1 MQRCYFRQ
9 IKSLLLWARAVIGLM
24 ILTAS
29 GLAQAEWYRYSD
41 TAMTTP
47 IHLEFWAEDQAKA
60 DRTAEAVL
68 AVFHHVDRTMSRY
81 RADSELSKVNR
92 EAANQAVPVSSDLFN
107 VLQKAKQVSELSGG
121 AFDISFGSVGF
132 LYDYRARQQPSAD
145 DIASELGHINYR
157 HITLDEKQRTVQFR
171 QNGLKLDLGGIAKGY
186 AVDLGIA
193 ELKRAGVRHAQLS
206 AGGDMRLLGDRRGR
220 PWVVGVRDPR
230 SEDRNAVV
238 LPLTDTAISTSGDYE
253 RYFVNDAGERVHHI
267 LVPSTGKPVRGVQ
280 SVTILGTDALT
291 TDGLSTAVFV
301 LGPEQGLAMVNRL
314 PGIDAIIIDEQRR
327 MHYSEGLQAPE
338 PDQ

>member
-9 IKSLLLWARAVIGLM
+9 VKSLLLWARAVIGLM

-29 GLAQAEWYRYSD
+29 GFAKAEWYRYSD

-60 DRTAEAVL
+60 DRTAESVL

-157 HITLDEKQRTVQFR
+157 DIILD
-171 QNGLKLDLGGIAKGY
+171 
-186 AVDLGIA
+186 
-193 ELKRAGVRHAQLS
+193 
-206 AGGDMRLLGDRRGR
+206 
-220 PWVVGVRDPR
+220 
-230 SEDRNAVV
+230 
-238 LPLTDTAISTSGDYE
+238 
-253 RYFVNDAGERVHHI
+253 
-267 LVPSTGKPVRGVQ
+267 
-280 SVTILGTDALT
+280 
-291 TDGLSTAVFV
+291 
-301 LGPEQGLAMVNRL
+301 
-314 PGIDAIIIDEQRR
+314 
-327 MHYSEGLQAPE
+327 
-338 PDQ
+338 